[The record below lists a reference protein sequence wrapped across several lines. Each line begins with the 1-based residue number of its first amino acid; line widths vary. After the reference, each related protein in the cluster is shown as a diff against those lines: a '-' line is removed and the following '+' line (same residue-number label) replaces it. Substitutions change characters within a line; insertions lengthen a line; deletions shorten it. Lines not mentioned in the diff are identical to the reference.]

1 MLPLHQSYNN
11 MILMP
16 PQRFRRLLQQGAE
29 EAAWVVSPGLPH
41 ISTFSEVQSPEVRD
55 RIFEDF
61 NSLAVVYRMPASSFG
76 QVRACRVLNHCLA
89 RLFRSSFF
97 AKSESMCR
105 SFEKGTLIGD

>member
-11 MILMP
+11 MISMP